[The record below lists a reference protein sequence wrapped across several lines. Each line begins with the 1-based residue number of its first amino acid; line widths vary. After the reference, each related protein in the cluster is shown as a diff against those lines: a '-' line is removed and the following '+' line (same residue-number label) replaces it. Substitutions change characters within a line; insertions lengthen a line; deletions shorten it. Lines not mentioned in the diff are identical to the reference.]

1 MADEKSKA
9 PPAGTIPPPPVKKGG
24 GGGSV
29 VGTIVGV
36 VLTAVL
42 SGGAAFGGAKF
53 GAAQAGGK
61 HEEAEHERAPG
72 IPTVRAPGV
81 TVPLDPFLV
90 GINDAAGKQRAVKL
104 TLVLELRPLE
114 KAEEMKAF
122 VPRLRDSTLS
132 YLRGLTFEEASSAQH
147 VEKMRG
153 ELLERYAK
161 LGAIAIDQ
169 VLITDFVAQ

>member
-9 PPAGTIPPPPVKKGG
+9 PPAGTIPPPPAKKGG
-24 GGGSV
+24 GGSI
-29 VGTIVGV
+29 VGTIIGV

-61 HEEAEHERAPG
+61 HEEPEREHAAG

-90 GINDAAGKQRAVKL
+90 GINDATGKQRAVKL

-132 YLRGLTFEEASSAQH
+132 YLRGLTFEEASNAQH
-147 VEKMRG
+147 VEKMRT
-153 ELLERYAK
+153 ELLDRYAK

>member
-9 PPAGTIPPPPVKKGG
+9 PPAGTIPPPPAKKGG
-24 GGGSV
+24 SGV
-29 VGTIVGV
+29 VGTIVGIL
-36 VLTAVL
+36 LTALL

-53 GAAQAGGK
+53 GAASAGPK
-61 HEEAEHERAPG
+61 HEEAEHEHAAG

-90 GINDAAGKQRAVKL
+90 AVNDQSGKQRAVKI

-114 KAEEMKAF
+114 QAEALKAF

-132 YLRGLTFEEASSAQH
+132 YLRGLTFEEASNAQH
-147 VEKMRG
+147 VEKMRT
-153 ELLERYAK
+153 ELLERYIK
-161 LGAIAIDQ
+161 LGAIAIDS
-169 VLITDFVAQ
+169 VLITDFVTQ